1 MVLLNTTMENISLKI
16 ETKFLRELEKIMRE
30 HRYLTKTEF
39 IREAIR
45 DKMKE
50 LEKQETLNKIEK
62 LFGSSKKKTTDADL
76 HKIRER
82 LAKDY
87 EKKFS

>member
-1 MVLLNTTMENISLKI
+1 MENISLRL
-16 ETKFLRELEKIMRE
+16 ETKFLKELEELIKKHNYM
-30 HRYLTKTEF
+30 TKTEF

-45 DKMKE
+45 DKIIE

-62 LFGSSKKKTTDADL
+62 LFGSSKRKTTDEDL
-76 HKIRER
+76 HKVREK